1 MNKSDLIEEAM
12 RRGGFTRNKAS
23 RGVDATLEIMKR
35 ELSSDG
41 LIQIRG
47 LGRLLLKPKRKGF
60 LPASPRPIPAGK
72 SVRLKAARSAVAIL
86 RSEPLKLDNNAS
98 EFGGIMDKKERDS
111 QNEAVAVEGS
121 ALGLDVGTSRLVLA
135 SGGADRIRA
144 RSELNAFIAV
154 PFSRFTENI
163 LKQNKVNYQLNG
175 GTTIQV
181 FGNEAAQFAN
191 VFNAEVRR
199 PMMVGTL
206 NPSEE

>member
-1 MNKSDLIEEAM
+1 
-12 RRGGFTRNKAS
+12 
-23 RGVDATLEIMKR
+23 
-35 ELSSDG
+35 
-41 LIQIRG
+41 
-47 LGRLLLKPKRKGF
+47 
-60 LPASPRPIPAGK
+60 
-72 SVRLKAARSAVAIL
+72 IL

-163 LKQNKVNYQLNG
+163 LTQNKVNYQLNG
-175 GTTIQV
+175 GTTNQGFCQETGPV
-181 FGNEAAQFAN
+181 SNRLHDRNG
-191 VFNAEVRR
+191 
-199 PMMVGTL
+199 
-206 NPSEE
+206 